1 METWFWI
8 LGWFL
13 SILTMTGNGFV
24 IFIVIRKRQLRTK
37 TNAFVISLAVADFC
51 VGMSVV
57 PSWFF
62 CVMAGGCNLQS
73 VFYKVMAF
81 IMDLFLY
88 ASAVNLCSLVLER
101 YIAVV
106 KPLKYLTF
114 MKRRRV
120 IQMIFISWAISITFT
135 VLVRSP
141 RYILETSRVPYI
153 VGWIYTVLELF
164 SFVIVI
170 FSFTSMLSV
179 VCKHNRSAR
188 ALAKQLHFN
197 HGVFFKTQEKSAV
210 KMMAVVI
217 CLFLVCYGI
226 ALRCNFVLIFSGHK
240 SCNDAL
246 YKLPIFVLNSAVNPL
261 AYAIFKRDIKKE
273 FKRLIYCVTLTKCK

>member
-24 IFIVIRKRQLRTK
+24 IFIVIRKRHLRTK
-37 TNAFVISLAVADFC
+37 TNAFIVSLAVADFC

-57 PSWFF
+57 PSWFV
-62 CVMAGGCNLQS
+62 CVVAGGCNS
-73 VFYKVMAF
+73 HGVFYKVMVF
-81 IMDLFLY
+81 ILDLLLY
-88 ASAVNLCSLVLER
+88 ASALNLCSLVLDR
-101 YIAVV
+101 YIAIV

-120 IQMIFISWAISITFT
+120 VQMISLSWAISVTFT

-141 RYILETSRVPYI
+141 RYISETSLVRNI

-170 FSFTSMLSV
+170 FCFTSMLSV

-188 ALAKQLHFN
+188 ALGKQLRFN
-197 HGVFFKTQEKSAV
+197 HRIFFKKPEKSAI

-226 ALRCNFVLIFSGHK
+226 ALRCNFVLIFSDHK
-240 SCNDAL
+240 SCNDAQ

-273 FKRLIYCVTLTKCK
+273 FKRLIYSVTLINKV